1 MPHGGYR
8 AFNNLIKKLFP
19 KFKINNL
26 EIIFQQYKNHEKY

>member
-1 MPHGGYR
+1 MVGTEPLIIT
-8 AFNNLIKKLFP
+8 LIKKLFP